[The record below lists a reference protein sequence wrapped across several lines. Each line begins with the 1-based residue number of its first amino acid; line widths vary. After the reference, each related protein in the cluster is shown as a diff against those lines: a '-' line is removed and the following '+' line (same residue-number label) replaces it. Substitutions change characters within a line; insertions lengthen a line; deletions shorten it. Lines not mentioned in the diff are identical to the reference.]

1 MAKLNMDSDSIRRIN
16 ETFVNILQL
25 SSEVNLLNNF
35 TCVAA
40 GIALYTY

>member
-1 MAKLNMDSDSIRRIN
+1 MAKLYINSDSIGRIN

-25 SSEVNLLNNF
+25 SSEVNLLKNF

-40 GIALYTY
+40 GMDLKVY